1 MELKLHR
8 AQSLVMKHLF
18 GKGSDQEARAAVLA
32 MSRGAGK
39 SLVASIAAAKGIEQ
53 LIAMPEDVLNKRV
66 IIVGPTWGQ
75 TVDIYLPYLNG
86 LLGMDYY
93 ASKHTP
99 YAGKWWFTERE
110 DVTLELASAES
121 IQRQRG
127 KGAYLV
133 ITDESTSWD
142 IDIKEAFEGV
152 LNPMQ
157 TTRHAN
163 RWKQLNISTP
173 MGHDYF
179 WELSTNE
186 EKDPRW
192 KTILAPYQD
201 IPHLDKD
208 EIEKAKATMD
218 PLTFAREYECSFEG
232 SSNKIF
238 YNFNRKVNIDR
249 NIPDFDFS
257 AESKETVHIG
267 MDMNVGINATIFFAI
282 RGKEVHVINELKGAP
297 NTEECVAYIKAMYP
311 NTKLIAYPDPTGRAK
326 KTSAAIGA
334 TDFTIIEKAGIPTLA
349 HKGSPSVKDSVAAVN
364 AMLLNAAGESHL
376 KIHPRCIN
384 LIKDLESASW
394 LDSPDKA
401 IIDKRGDKDP
411 HFADALKYPIEYLY
425 PLRRATKSISRGFNF

>member
-18 GKGSDQEARAAVLA
+18 GKGSDEEARAAVLS

-39 SLVASIAAAKGIEQ
+39 SLVASVAAAKGIEQ
-53 LIAMPEDVLNKRV
+53 LITMPEDVLNKRV

-99 YAGKWWFTERE
+99 YAGKWWFGERE

-152 LNPMQ
+152 INPMQ

-186 EKDPRW
+186 EKDSRW

-257 AESKETVHIG
+257 DGSKETVHIG
-267 MDMNVGINATIFFAI
+267 MDFNVG
-282 RGKEVHVINELKGAP
+282 KL
-297 NTEECVAYIKAMYP
+297 
-311 NTKLIAYPDPTGRAK
+311 KLIAEFKPRELLENPNIKLRTISSRAW
-326 KTSAAIGA
+326 I
-334 TDFTIIEKAGIPTLA
+334 FILE
-349 HKGSPSVKDSVAAVN
+349 GSTT
-364 AMLLNAAGESHL
+364 
-376 KIHPRCIN
+376 R
-384 LIKDLESASW
+384 
-394 LDSPDKA
+394 
-401 IIDKRGDKDP
+401 
-411 HFADALKYPIEYLY
+411 
-425 PLRRATKSISRGFNF
+425 